1 MKRKKQDVFELT
13 IEERKQMA
21 EHLYVVYPRTKAILN
36 EIAYCHQHAKTAA
49 EPEGMLLEGPA
60 GMGKTTLWK
69 YYMRNFPRKIT
80 EDGTIVPILAVKIE
94 VPASPKSLVT
104 VLLRAL
110 GDPLPEKGT
119 TVSQTLR
126 LYSFIQNCKI
136 ELVFLDEFQHFI
148 DRDSKKVL
156 KTISDWLKNLMD
168 NTGKP
173 IILIGMPYSHSIL
186 DAEGN
191 EQLRR
196 RFSKRFNIEP
206 FRWKNLDDR
215 KDFRRFLQAVDEK
228 LPLKEWSNLSDTTT
242 AFRFY
247 LASDGV
253 ISKVMKLI
261 RRATVIALDLS
272 LDMLNLDILSFAYDE
287 CLAAND
293 PDKENP
299 FGYGAMKSEP
309 KHATRNKY
317 KLRATNSR
325 SKAKGKELKAS
336 DIL

>member
-1 MKRKKQDVFELT
+1 MKKGKDHSKIP
-13 IEERKQMA
+13 IEERKKMV
-21 EHLYVVYPRTKAILN
+21 ERLYVLYPRNKAILD
-36 EIAYCHQHAKTAA
+36 EIAYCHQHAKIAA

-69 YYMRNFPRKIT
+69 YYMQNYPRRVT
-80 EDGTIVPILAVKIE
+80 EDGTIAPILATKIE

-104 VLLRAL
+104 VLLLAL
-110 GDPLPEKGT
+110 GDPLPEKGS
-119 TVSQTLR
+119 TVSQTIR
-126 LYSFIQNCKI
+126 LYGLMEDCGT

-168 NTGKP
+168 NTKKP
-173 IILIGMPYSHSIL
+173 IILIGMPYSHIIL

-191 EQLRR
+191 EQLQR
-196 RFSKRFNIEP
+196 RFSKRISLEP
-206 FRWKNLDDR
+206 FDWRNSEDR
-215 KDFRRFLQAVDEK
+215 KDFKKFLQSVDEK
-228 LPLKEWSNLSDTTT
+228 LPLNEWSNLSDTNM

-247 LASDGV
+247 LASDGI
-253 ISKVMKLI
+253 ISKMMKLI

-272 LDMLNLDILSFAYDE
+272 RERLDLDILSLTYEE

-293 PDKENP
+293 PEKENP
-299 FGYGAMKSEP
+299 FSDSAG
-309 KHATRNKY
+309 
-317 KLRATNSR
+317 KLNSKLTKNDKPVLRSVNSR
-325 SKAKGKELKAS
+325 SKARGKELKAS